1 MKLKRKGNLRGLD
14 IDYEITNPTSTEVDE
29 FHHSLLEKGFLFMY
43 SSSGKYE
50 IPTKNVILHYI
61 DRNLKLYDYA
71 VLFSKQEERTKTKH
85 EKSPLDEAYERSK
98 TDSEFKE
105 RLMEYMKYNKYI
117 YAFSKYISLH
127 GPLKGEYLDRFRLA
141 FKDIILPEEYTVD
154 TLKKLDKD
162 LFVLFLS

>member
-14 IDYEITNPTSTEVDE
+14 IDYEITNTSPTEVSE

-43 SSSGKYE
+43 SSNGKYE
-50 IPTKNVILHYI
+50 VPTKNVILHYL
-61 DRNLKLYDYA
+61 DKHLKLYDYA
-71 VLFSKQEERTKTKH
+71 ILFTNQEEKIKTKR
-85 EKSPLDEAYERSK
+85 EKSSLDEAYERSK
-98 TDSEFKE
+98 KDPEFKE

-127 GPLKGEYLDRFRLA
+127 GDLKGEYLDRFHSA
-141 FKDIILPEEYTVD
+141 FKDILLPEEYTVD